1 MNTKIVGYSDS
12 QCTFESSLSLFTFVA
27 GEDHDH
33 CQVKAERGE
42 RRSQVDARLVEPKH
56 LLQHQGK
63 TSGNKNDIY
72 HYVSHLI
79 KSSFQSV

>member
-1 MNTKIVGYSDS
+1 MHAVKNDTQVYYFLYSDS

-42 RRSQVDARLVEPKH
+42 RRSQADARFMEPEHFLKH
-56 LLQHQGK
+56 QRK
-63 TSGNKNDIY
+63 TTGN
-72 HYVSHLI
+72 
-79 KSSFQSV
+79 